1 MDSIKEHY
9 VVWWDLLLWSADV
22 NTIRSDSYS
31 SVPRHLFDCSIYY
44 YITFW
49 LCYTNHSM
57 EILWTDTDDL
67 RGYPSIIFEAVT
79 DGRLYC
85 CSVWTSSVLN
95 VIFRTYQ
102 FNQRSTH
109 LFNGTGS
116 LSACMWVEEEGWRAH
131 LKKDEWVE
139 GQMPLCCQCEC
150 VCLCGKHLNSQLL
163 LFGRLRAV
171 ILLKCSATHSRCNL
185 LTMSAEQHD
194 TRGPRPAET
203 TS

>member
-1 MDSIKEHY
+1 MYSTAVSTTTSLFDS
-9 VVWWDLLLWSADV
+9 VMQ
-22 NTIRSDSYS
+22 TIQWRSCEQIQTISEVIHRSYS
-31 SVPRHLFDCSIYY
+31 KRLQ
-44 YITFW
+44 
-49 LCYTNHSM
+49 M
-57 EILWTDTDDL
+57 EGCT
-67 RGYPSIIFEAVT
+67 
-79 DGRLYC
+79 C

-150 VCLCGKHLNSQLL
+150 VCLCGKHLNFQLL